1 MIELTRVIFVFLNST
16 RKRWLLAGLMTF
28 GSATQAEDVNSTMT
42 KAAIST
48 EALIEALNLEQHVEG
63 GYYRRTYQSDHRD
76 MVNTS
81 GGERFLLTSIYYLL
95 TNTSPIGHWHKNQSD
110 ILHFFHLGAP
120 ITYYLIHPDGSL
132 ETVVMGSDPT
142 KGQQLQL
149 LVKGGTWKASYLPQG
164 EFGLISEAV
173 SPGFDF
179 ADMQLGSRQVLLE
192 QFPQHKELIQQFTR
206 EK

>member
-1 MIELTRVIFVFLNST
+1 M
-16 RKRWLLAGLMTF
+16 F
-28 GSATQAEDVNSTMT
+28 GSATQAEEINSTMT
-42 KAAIST
+42 KTAIST
-48 EALIEALNLEQHVEG
+48 EALIKALNLEQHVEG

-76 MVNTS
+76 MVNTG

-95 TNTSPIGHWHKNQSD
+95 TNKSPIGHWHKNQSD
-110 ILHFFHLGAP
+110 ILHFFHLGEP

-149 LVKGGTWKASYLPQG
+149 LVKGGTWKASHLRQG

-192 QFPQHKELIQQFTR
+192 QFPQHQELIQQFTR